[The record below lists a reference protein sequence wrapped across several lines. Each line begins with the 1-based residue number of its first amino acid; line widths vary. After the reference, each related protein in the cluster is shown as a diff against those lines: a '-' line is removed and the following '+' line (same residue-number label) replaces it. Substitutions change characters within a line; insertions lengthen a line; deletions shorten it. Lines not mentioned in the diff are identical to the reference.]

1 MAYRRKTGD
10 RHVISI
16 AKASGVTIASGDLVK
31 KNTTNN
37 NVTNASISGSK
48 LLGIALEAGA
58 SASTAAIK
66 VDLLYPGE
74 WIVGDVDSGTPA
86 SGDFKSC
93 DANDAD
99 GVAVDT
105 DTNHDFLYM
114 YNGTTTSVDLLPK
127 LLEVTSAN

>member
-16 AKASGVTIASGDLVK
+16 AKASGVTIAAGDLVK

-37 NVTNASISGSK
+37 NVTNASISGAAI
-48 LLGIALEAGA
+48 LGIALEAGA
-58 SASTAAIK
+58 SSSTAAIK

-99 GVAVDT
+99 GVAVGT

-114 YNGTTTSVDLLPK
+114 YNGTTTTVDLLPK
-127 LLEVTSAN
+127 KLESINAN